1 MGEPSS
7 QGPVG
12 PEGLVLCTVES
23 VRVHVLTGQ
32 HVVLLQPQAP
42 KDAERLVPIW
52 IGADQA
58 HSIATRIAGIPS
70 DRPLTHDLMMSM
82 LHASGVEIT
91 RVVVKDL
98 VTEST
103 GTGGVFHGSIF
114 LQVGEREVEIDSRAS
129 DAIALAVRCDAR
141 ILVAGDVIDR
151 SSIAASGQE
160 EDAGEL
166 GVFRQFIDSLSDDPG
181 SPDPGPSGSANG

>member
-1 MGEPSS
+1 
-7 QGPVG
+7 
-12 PEGLVLCTVES
+12 VLCTVES

-32 HVVLLQPQAP
+32 HVVLLQP
-42 KDAERLVPIW
+42 KDSDRLVPIW

-82 LHASGVEIT
+82 LAASGAEIT

-98 VTEST
+98 VTDAS
-103 GTGGVFHGSIF
+103 GQGSIFHGSVF

-141 ILVAGDVIDR
+141 ILVSEGIVDR
-151 SSIAASGQE
+151 ASIGASGE
-160 EDAGEL
+160 EDEATSEL
-166 GVFRQFIDSLSDDPG
+166 GVFRQFIESLPDEPARDPRDRPDDPTKG
-181 SPDPGPSGSANG
+181 NS

>member
-1 MGEPSS
+1 M
-7 QGPVG
+7 
-12 PEGLVLCTVES
+12 CTVES

-32 HVVLLQPQAP
+32 HVVLLQPQ
-42 KDAERLVPIW
+42 DSERLVPIW

-82 LHASGVEIT
+82 LAASGVEIT

-98 VTEST
+98 VTDAS
-103 GTGGVFHGSIF
+103 GQGSVFHGSVF
-114 LQVGEREVEIDSRAS
+114 LQVGQREVEIDSRAS

-141 ILVAGDVIDR
+141 ILVSEGVVDR
-151 SSIAASGQE
+151 ASIAATG
-160 EDAGEL
+160 EDETEAGEL
-166 GVFRQFIDSLSDDPG
+166 GVFRQFIESLPDEPAKGGGDLPDDPSKG
-181 SPDPGPSGSANG
+181 NS